1 MSSLTITS
9 TMPQYKGAQII
20 CTNHLDIYSAYIY
33 SCFPMICTNT
43 CSLCTWIY
51 IIQLDNMEPIVRRED
66 VVAHDYV
73 ATAGNYFIGIST
85 HASQLSHHSPPD
97 SCTVLYSCTPVLTVL
112 LTPASSQL
120 THHAH
125 HTRGPI
131 THQTSQ
137 QLHRLTSER
146 RRPHQNNNQMD
157 VGLSAPVNPLFDTN
171 SNSLG
176 AVVVDW
182 RCGLIEMRRILGWR
196 SFV

>member
-9 TMPQYKGAQII
+9 RLPAII
-20 CTNHLDIYSAYIY
+20 S
-33 SCFPMICTNT
+33 S
-43 CSLCTWIY
+43 
-51 IIQLDNMEPIVRRED
+51 
-66 VVAHDYV
+66 
-73 ATAGNYFIGIST
+73 G
-85 HASQLSHHSPPD
+85 SQLTRHN
-97 SCTVLYSCTPVLTVL
+97 YRITVL
-112 LTPASSQL
+112 LTPVLYCTPVLLYSQSSGLVTINASRTS
-120 THHAH
+120 HP
-125 HTRGPI
+125 GPI

-137 QLHRLTSER
+137 QLHRLASER
-146 RRPHQNNNQMD
+146 RRPHQNNNHMD

>member
-1 MSSLTITS
+1 MHQS
-9 TMPQYKGAQII
+9 PGYGACILCSCAPI
-20 CTNHLDIYSAYIY
+20 IYSNMLFYAPGYSGYIQL
-33 SCFPMICTNT
+33 
-43 CSLCTWIY
+43 CSNNILQYALYAPGYTAL
-51 IIQLDNMEPIVRRED
+51 LDNMEPIVRRED
-66 VVAHDYV
+66 VIAHDYV

-97 SCTVLYSCTPVLTVL
+97 SCTVLYSCTHSPSDSGLVTIN
-112 LTPASSQL
+112 ASRTS
-120 THHAH
+120 HP
-125 HTRGPI
+125 GPI

-146 RRPHQNNNQMD
+146 RRPHQNNNHMD

>member
-1 MSSLTITS
+1 
-9 TMPQYKGAQII
+9 
-20 CTNHLDIYSAYIY
+20 
-33 SCFPMICTNT
+33 MI
-43 CSLCTWIY
+43 CSLCTQIY
-51 IIQLDNMEPIVRRED
+51 NCARQYGLHIIKPIVRRED

-97 SCTVLYSCTPVLTVL
+97 SCTVLYSCTHSPSDSGLVTIN
-112 LTPASSQL
+112 ASRTS
-120 THHAH
+120 HP
-125 HTRGPI
+125 GPI